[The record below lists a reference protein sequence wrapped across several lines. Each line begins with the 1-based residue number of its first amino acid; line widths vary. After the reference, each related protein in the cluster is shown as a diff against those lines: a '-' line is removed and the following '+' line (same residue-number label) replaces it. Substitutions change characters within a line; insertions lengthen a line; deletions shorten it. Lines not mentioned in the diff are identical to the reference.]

1 MKKLAFGM
9 MRLPLLDENDESS
22 VDFEQ
27 VNKMADLFMEKGFTF
42 FDTAYPYHMGNS
54 EVALR
59 KAVIDRYPRDS
70 YVVVD
75 KLPLFIITSEDQ
87 LEPIFSEQLER
98 LGIDYFDYYLMH
110 NVSGFSETGFL
121 DVDSFSFVNE
131 KKSEGKIKH
140 LGLSTHAN
148 AEYLDTILTLHPEM
162 EFVLLQINYLDW
174 ESEGVESRKCYEVAC
189 KHNKPV
195 MVMEPLKG
203 GFLADI
209 PPEAEKLMKDYNPG
223 ASVISWALRFVAGLD
238 NVCMVLTGASSLK
251 QLEENIDDFENLTPL
266 NDEEYEILGKVSEII
281 NSNITVDCTKCKYC
295 LDSCP
300 EEINIPKLFDLYN
313 SEKIL
318 DLGDWT
324 PVGNSYVN
332 YSKIPGVGL
341 ASDCTE
347 CEACVKECPQHID
360 IPEVMKDVAK
370 IFETDY
376 YGFTD

>member
-75 KLPLFIITSEDQ
+75 KLPLFIITSEYQ

-131 KKSEGKIKH
+131 KKC
-140 LGLSTHAN
+140 
-148 AEYLDTILTLHPEM
+148 
-162 EFVLLQINYLDW
+162 
-174 ESEGVESRKCYEVAC
+174 SR
-189 KHNKPV
+189 
-195 MVMEPLKG
+195 
-203 GFLADI
+203 
-209 PPEAEKLMKDYNPG
+209 
-223 ASVISWALRFVAGLD
+223 
-238 NVCMVLTGASSLK
+238 
-251 QLEENIDDFENLTPL
+251 
-266 NDEEYEILGKVSEII
+266 
-281 NSNITVDCTKCKYC
+281 
-295 LDSCP
+295 
-300 EEINIPKLFDLYN
+300 
-313 SEKIL
+313 
-318 DLGDWT
+318 
-324 PVGNSYVN
+324 
-332 YSKIPGVGL
+332 
-341 ASDCTE
+341 
-347 CEACVKECPQHID
+347 
-360 IPEVMKDVAK
+360 
-370 IFETDY
+370 
-376 YGFTD
+376 